1 MINEHRNSANSHI
14 KYTTS
19 NYNLTC
25 TPQEELEAVLCP
37 EPGKTYPGTSEGGR
51 KLPPLRVFLS
61 AAGCL
66 EGYTPNVT
74 EVGDEKAGDQDVG
87 HDQGSND
94 TELNGGKFASVLR
107 ELEKTCGALTL
118 SEEDKV
124 DEALCLL
131 MMARPGFSTTVARVQ
146 ERMQAKVQ
154 GGDIMNMELFF
165 ECMQAEKKDWT
176 KTLTQRVIETGRERF
191 KLAALRPEEVLGIR
205 LYTGPQFM
213 HYNCV
218 LRKFPVQLVESLE
231 GNTYP
236 TTIHCI
242 NSAIIKLSRACPLDP
257 RIVARGSKGLRLPR
271 QFAVKDALGC
281 QGDVEMG
288 FISTTSDLDVACNY
302 AAGGV
307 MAMVLMIERG
317 AMDKGASIGSLSQYP
332 KEEEILFP
340 PLCNLEVCFFLRCP
354 PRSQRELSLEPLAG
368 WLLAKEWRCFCRRDI
383 SQPEAAGAS
392 AGDV

>member
-1 MINEHRNSANSHI
+1 VINEHRNSANSHI
-14 KYTTS
+14 EYTTS

-37 EPGKTYPGTSEGGR
+37 QSGKIYPGTHGGEGRR
-51 KLPPLRVFLS
+51 KLQPLRVFLS

-66 EGYTPNVT
+66 EGYTPT
-74 EVGDEKAGDQDVG
+74 GAEAGDEKAGDQEVG
-87 HDQGSND
+87 DDKVRNE

-107 ELEKTCGALTL
+107 DLEELCGPLTL
-118 SEEDKV
+118 NEEDKV
-124 DEALCLL
+124 NEALCLL
-131 MMARPGFSTTVARVQ
+131 MMARPDFATMVGRVQ
-146 ERMQAKVQ
+146 KAMDAKVE
-154 GGDIMNMELFF
+154 GGETMNMELLFK
-165 ECMQAEKKDWT
+165 CMEAERKWT
-176 KTLTQRVIETGRERF
+176 KQITQTVIQTGRDRF
-191 KLAALRPEEVLGIR
+191 QLAALRPEEVLGIR

-218 LRKFPVQLVESLE
+218 LRKFPAQLVESLE
-231 GNTYP
+231 GNTYT

-257 RIVARGSKGLRLPR
+257 RVVARGSKDLRLPL

-288 FISTTSDLDVACNY
+288 FISTTSNLDVACDY
-302 AAGGV
+302 AAGGL

-332 KEEEILFP
+332 TEQEILFP
-340 PLCNLEVCFFLRCP
+340 PLCNLEVCVGVTPSASPPQSPQCP
-354 PRSQRELSLEPLAG
+354 TIE
-368 WLLAKEWRCFCRRDI
+368 I
-383 SQPEAAGAS
+383 
-392 AGDV
+392 